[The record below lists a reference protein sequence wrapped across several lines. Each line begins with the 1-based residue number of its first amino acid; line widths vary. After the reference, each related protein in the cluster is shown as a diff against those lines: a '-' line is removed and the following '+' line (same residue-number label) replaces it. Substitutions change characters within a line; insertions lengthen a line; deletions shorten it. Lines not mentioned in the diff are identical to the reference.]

1 MHIGENNSNFG
12 EVDIV
17 LPFWCVMRTLEA
29 QEAVFTLQCE
39 KLKKK
44 NNSTIVI
51 IIVIAK
57 YDGHGHRFAD
67 LHHHTDKNS
76 SAPSKDFET
85 ATAVRLEDDI
95 LCGSCVYHEF
105 ES

>member
-29 QEAVFTLQCE
+29 QEAVLSLQCE
-39 KLKKK
+39 
-44 NNSTIVI
+44 
-51 IIVIAK
+51 
-57 YDGHGHRFAD
+57 YDDHGHRFAY
-67 LHHHTDKNS
+67 LHHHTDINS
-76 SAPSKDFET
+76 FAPSKDFET